1 MRARLCEG
9 RGRTFKSCQVH
20 QIIAGSFNTL
30 LPRPLLKGGKHM
42 QTYTQCRLRRGRT
55 EQIAW
60 IPSEIAK
67 KNQFL
72 RIKSEDGWRVIG
84 VGATMPESYVMIRHK
99 RDYGAAFHIIDM
111 HA

>member
-1 MRARLCEG
+1 
-9 RGRTFKSCQVH
+9 
-20 QIIAGSFNTL
+20 
-30 LPRPLLKGGKHM
+30 M

-60 IPSEIAK
+60 IPSEFAK

-84 VGATMPESYVMIRHK
+84 MGATMPESYVTGTSGTIAR
-99 RDYGAAFHIIDM
+99 RSPASSCVPEDYGVAEMERREFLKLVYVGSNPTSVAILKSLTRSTLES
-111 HA
+111 

>member
-1 MRARLCEG
+1 
-9 RGRTFKSCQVH
+9 
-20 QIIAGSFNTL
+20 
-30 LPRPLLKGGKHM
+30 M

-60 IPSEIAK
+60 IPSEFAK

-84 VGATMPESYVMIRHK
+84 VGATMPESYVMMRHE
-99 RDYGAAFHIIDM
+99 RDYSAAFHSIELR
-111 HA
+111 A